1 MERKSLRLASSPK
14 LGFVSTYPPT
24 ICGLAKFSHSLVS
37 AIRKSRGENDSTR
50 IVRVV
55 NELDRFKEVD
65 RDIVSFLD
73 PSCTASILDSVESLN
88 NLDLAVIQHEFGI
101 FGPNDGDAVLTI
113 LENINIP
120 TIIVLHTVPACPT
133 EQQRKIL
140 QGILKLGDKIVVL
153 SKAAHAGLEKNYQIN
168 KKKVHIIPHGAHVY
182 DGNEKRISN
191 RPSILTW
198 GLIGPSKGI
207 EWGIRALPHL
217 CSIKPTPL
225 YTVWGQTHPNVFA
238 REGEQY
244 RNYLVSL
251 SKELNVEDMLEIH
264 GEYLDDDSLWAIVA
278 NTDVVLLPY
287 ESSEQVTSGVLIDAV
302 AAGKPVVATRFPH
315 AIELLSNGG
324 GLLVPHKDPLTMAS
338 ALHQL
343 LTNANARQS
352 AQQQAQRVAASLDWS
367 IVAGQYEQLI
377 HEVLSSTTASA
388 VA

>member
-1 MERKSLRLASSPK
+1 MEHKSWRLANSPS

-55 NELDRFKEVD
+55 NELDGFKEVG
-65 RDIVSFLD
+65 RDIVSIMD
-73 PSCTASILDSVESLN
+73 PSYATSILDSVEALN
-88 NLDLAVIQHEFGI
+88 NLDIAVIQHEFGI

-153 SKAAHAGLEKNYQIN
+153 SKAAYAGLEKNYQIN
-168 KKKVHIIPHGAHVY
+168 KNKVHIIPHGAHVY
-182 DGNEKRISN
+182 NGNEKRIN
-191 RPSILTW
+191 KRPRILTW
-198 GLIGPSKGI
+198 GLIGSSKGI

-225 YTVWGQTHPNVFA
+225 YSVWGQTHPNVFA

-244 RNYLVSL
+244 RNYLASL
-251 SKELNVEDMLEIH
+251 SKELNVEDMLDMH
-264 GEYLDDDSLWAIVA
+264 GEYLDEDSLRTIVENA
-278 NTDVVLLPY
+278 DVVLLPY
-287 ESSEQVTSGVLIDAV
+287 ESNEQVTSGVLIDAV

-315 AIELLSNGG
+315 AIELLSNGA
-324 GLLVPHKDPLTMAS
+324 GLLVPHKDLLAMTS
-338 ALHQL
+338 ALYQL
-343 LTNANARQS
+343 LTDTNARQL
-352 AQQQAQRVAASLDWS
+352 AQQQAQRVAATLDWS
-367 IVAGQYEQLI
+367 VVAGQYEKLI
-377 HEVLSSTTASA
+377 LDVLGSTASA

>member
-1 MERKSLRLASSPK
+1 MEHKSWRLASSPS

-55 NELDRFKEVD
+55 NELDGFKEVG
-65 RDIVSFLD
+65 RDIVSIMD
-73 PSCTASILDSVESLN
+73 PSYATSILDSVEALN
-88 NLDLAVIQHEFGI
+88 NLDIAVIQHEFGI

-113 LENINIP
+113 LENVNIP

-153 SKAAHAGLEKNYQIN
+153 SKAAYAGLEKNYQIN
-168 KKKVHIIPHGAHVY
+168 KNKVHIIPHGAHVY
-182 DGNEKRISN
+182 NGNEKRIN
-191 RPSILTW
+191 KRPSILTW
-198 GLIGPSKGI
+198 GLIGSSKGI

-225 YTVWGQTHPNVFA
+225 YSVWGQTHPNVYA

-244 RNYLVSL
+244 RNYLASL
-251 SKELNVEDMLEIH
+251 SKELNVEDMLDMH
-264 GEYLDDDSLWAIVA
+264 GEYLDEDSLRTIVENA
-278 NTDVVLLPY
+278 DVVLLPY
-287 ESSEQVTSGVLIDAV
+287 ESNEQVTSGVLIDAV

-315 AIELLSNGG
+315 AIELLSNGA
-324 GLLVPHKDPLTMAS
+324 GLLVPHKDLLAMTS
-338 ALHQL
+338 ALYQL
-343 LTNANARQS
+343 LMDTNARQS
-352 AQQQAQRVAASLDWS
+352 AQQQAQRVAATLDWS
-367 IVAGQYEQLI
+367 VVAGQYEKLI
-377 HEVLSSTTASA
+377 LDVLGSTASA

>member
-1 MERKSLRLASSPK
+1 MEHKSWRLASSPS

-55 NELDRFKEVD
+55 NELDGFKEVG
-65 RDIVSFLD
+65 RDVVSIMD
-73 PSCTASILDSVESLN
+73 PSYATSILDSVEALN
-88 NLDLAVIQHEFGI
+88 NLDIAIIQHEFGI

-140 QGILKLGDKIVVL
+140 QGILKLGGKIVVL

-168 KKKVHIIPHGAHVY
+168 KNKVHIIPHGAHVY
-182 DGNEKRISN
+182 NGNEKRIN
-191 RPSILTW
+191 KRPSILTW
-198 GLIGPSKGI
+198 GLISSSKGI

-225 YTVWGQTHPNVFA
+225 YSVWGQTHPNVYA

-244 RNYLVSL
+244 RNYLASL
-251 SKELNVEDMLEIH
+251 SKELNVEDMLDMH
-264 GEYLDDDSLWAIVA
+264 GEYLDEDSLRTIVENA
-278 NTDVVLLPY
+278 DVVLLPY
-287 ESSEQVTSGVLIDAV
+287 ESNEQVTSGVLIEAV

-315 AIELLSNGG
+315 AIELLSDGA
-324 GLLVPHKDPLTMAS
+324 GLLVPHKDLLAMVS
-338 ALHQL
+338 ALYQL
-343 LTNANARQS
+343 LMDTNARQS
-352 AQQQAQRVAASLDWS
+352 AQQQAQRVAATLDWS
-367 IVAGQYEQLI
+367 VVAGQYEKLI
-377 HEVLSSTTASA
+377 LDVLGSTASA

>member
-1 MERKSLRLASSPK
+1 MEHKNLRLVSSPS

-24 ICGLAKFSHSLVS
+24 KCGLATFSHSLVS
-37 AIRKSRGENDSTR
+37 VIRKLRGENDSTR

-55 NELDRFKEVD
+55 NEFDRFKEVD
-65 RDIVSFLD
+65 SDIVSYLD
-73 PSCTASILDSVESLN
+73 PSSATSILNSVESLK

-153 SKAAHAGLEKNYQIN
+153 SKAARAGLEKNYQFN
-168 KKKVHIIPHGAHVY
+168 KNKVHIIPHGAHVY
-182 DGNEKRISN
+182 DCNEKRISK

-198 GLIGPSKGI
+198 GLIGPGKGI
-207 EWGIRALPHL
+207 EWGIRVLPHL

-225 YTVWGQTHPNVFA
+225 YTVCGQTHPNVYA

-244 RNYLVSL
+244 RNYLASL
-251 SKELNVEDMLEIH
+251 SKELNVEDMLDIR
-264 GEYLDDDSLWAIVA
+264 GEYLDDDSLRAIVA

-287 ESSEQVTSGVLIDAV
+287 ASSEQVTSGVLIDAV

-315 AIELLSNGG
+315 AIELLSDGA
-324 GLLVPHKDPLTMAS
+324 GLIVPHKDPLAMAS
-338 ALHQL
+338 ALYQL
-343 LTNANARQS
+343 LTNDNARRT

-367 IVAGQYEQLI
+367 VVAGQYEHLI
-377 HEVLSSTTASA
+377 HEVLSSTTSV